1 MTNPSADTIR
11 IIPLGGLGDIGRNC
25 TVFETANDAMIVD
38 CGVMFPDAEMLGVDL
53 VIPDFTYIRENA
65 DRFRGIVITHG
76 HEDHIGGLP
85 YLLRDVNLPIYGTK
99 LTLGLISSRLKEHG
113 LLDKTA
119 LHEVTHG
126 EPIQFGEI
134 EVETFHVCHSIP
146 DGMGVALK
154 TPAGVI
160 VHTGD
165 FKFDHTPVNDL
176 PPDFQ
181 TLGKLGRDGVLAL
194 LCDSTYADRPGY
206 TPSEHGIYASFDN
219 LFAEASGRIIMS
231 TFASLI
237 SRIQQII
244 DVAHDYGRK
253 VAVVGRSMERN
264 VPMAIELGYL
274 HVPEGILVD
283 KNDID
288 RYPHDQMVIVCTG
301 SQGEPTAALTR
312 IANDDHR
319 QIKLV
324 PDDTVVL
331 SSTPVPG
338 NEEHVNRTINRLFR
352 RGANVIYEKLM
363 PIHVSGHASQ
373 EEIKLLFGMIKPK
386 FLIPVHGEYRH
397 LVQQSRLGASVG
409 IPRDHTIIAESGDVI
424 ELTADSLEKVDHIS
438 AGYVYVDGL
447 GVGDIGDEILR
458 DRRRLA
464 DDGVLIVAITVDR
477 HTGELLSEPD
487 LISRGFVD
495 GDGSEKMLT
504 KAAGVLAAEIRSH
517 IVEEPDWTYLH
528 NKVRTTLGRYL
539 FAQTRRR
546 PMILPVVTE
555 V

>member
-1 MTNPSADTIR
+1 MSILSADSIR
-11 IIPLGGLGDIGRNC
+11 IIPLGGLGEIGRNC
-25 TVFETANDAMIVD
+25 TVFETANDAVIVD
-38 CGVMFPDAEMLGVDL
+38 CGVMFPDADMFGVDL
-53 VIPDFTYIRENA
+53 VIPDFTYVRENA
-65 DRFRGIVITHG
+65 SRFRGIVITHG

-85 YLLRDVNLPIYGTK
+85 YLLRDVNLPVYGTR
-99 LTLGLISSRLKEHG
+99 LTLGLIKSRLKEHG
-113 LLDKTA
+113 LLDKTV

-126 EPIQFGEI
+126 EPIRFGEI

-154 TPAGVI
+154 TPAGVV

-181 TLGKLGRDGVLAL
+181 TLGRLGRDGVLAL

-206 TPSEHGIYASFDN
+206 TPSEHNIYASFDTV
-219 LFAEASGRIIMS
+219 FAEASGRIIMS

-244 DVAHDYGRK
+244 EVAHDYGRK

-264 VPMAIELGYL
+264 VPMAIDLGYL
-274 HVPEGILVD
+274 HVPKGILVD

-288 RYPHDQMVIVCTG
+288 RYPHEEMVIICTG

-319 QIKLV
+319 QIKLA
-324 PDDTVVL
+324 PEDTVVL

-338 NEEHVNRTINRLFR
+338 NEEFVNRTINRLFR
-352 RGANVIYEKLM
+352 RGATVIYEKLM

-373 EEIKLLFGMIKPK
+373 EEIKLLLGMIKPK

-397 LVQQSRLGASVG
+397 LVQQSHLGVSVG
-409 IPRDHTIIAESGDVI
+409 IPRDHTLIAESGDVI
-424 ELTADSLEKVDHIS
+424 ELTADSLETVDHIS

-447 GVGDIGDEILR
+447 GVGDVGDEILR

-464 DDGVLIVAITVDR
+464 DDGVLIAAITVDR

-495 GDGSEKMLT
+495 GDDSEKMLARAS
-504 KAAGVLAAEIRSH
+504 AALASEIRSH
-517 IVEEPDWTYLH
+517 IVEEPDWTYLN
-528 NKVRTTLGRYL
+528 NKVRNTLGRYL

>member
-274 HVPEGILVD
+274 HVPEGILID